1 MEITT
6 LHEFGGTY
14 GGPSAR
20 DEILR
25 ALKEAL
31 ALVEYTAA
39 GADLA
44 CPGWRIEILSP
55 APAAPG

>member
-1 MEITT
+1 METTT
-6 LHEFGGTY
+6 LHEFAGTY
-14 GGPSAR
+14 GGQAAR

-39 GADLA
+39 DAELA
-44 CPGWRIEILSP
+44 CPGWRIEIL
-55 APAAPG
+55 APAD

>member
-6 LHEFGGTY
+6 LHEFAGTY
-14 GGPSAR
+14 GGPAAR

-31 ALVEYTAA
+31 ALVEYTAGDA
-39 GADLA
+39 ELA
-44 CPGWRIEILSP
+44 CPGWRIEILLGDRSL
-55 APAAPG
+55 G